1 MEREFQN
8 IEKKKW
14 RHIILKAH
22 SYLFPQTSSF
32 SDCSLYFNEAPD
44 SCSHAYEI
52 FSKHFP
58 ITVILAVSL
67 PGLKDPSRHWNQTTV
82 TSSSPQ
88 SKDGKW
94 SSSEIPS
101 PTEWLWPPALLCW
114 KYLSPHQGTAAK
126 RDMTHVMSALNTGA
140 GSERKIVMYYCPSW
154 PLPSMSLLQLV
165 MNPTLPWVYSC
176 VRSFHLSPNFFEEF
190 REREFFSPFY

>member
-22 SYLFPQTSSF
+22 AYLFPQTSSF

-101 PTEWLWPPALLCW
+101 PIEWFWPPALLCW
-114 KYLSPHQGTAAK
+114 KYFWVHIRVQQRRGTWL
-126 RDMTHVMSALNTGA
+126 TL
-140 GSERKIVMYYCPSW
+140 C
-154 PLPSMSLLQLV
+154 
-165 MNPTLPWVYSC
+165 LPWT
-176 VRSFHLSPNFFEEF
+176 
-190 REREFFSPFY
+190 RERGVKARLSCITVPLDLYHPCHYFSWLWIPPFLEFTLV